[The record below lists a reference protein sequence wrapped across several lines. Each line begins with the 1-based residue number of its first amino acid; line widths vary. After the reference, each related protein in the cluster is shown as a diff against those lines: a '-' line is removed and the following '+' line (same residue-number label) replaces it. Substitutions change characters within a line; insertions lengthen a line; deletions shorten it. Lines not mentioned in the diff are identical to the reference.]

1 MTTPLRRE
9 VVVPSSGGGYSVSVG
24 AGVRSEIARIVG
36 EIAPSRRCALITDD
50 RVCAHWG
57 DELHG
62 LLGQGGIDTL
72 VASFRPG
79 EAQKTRGSWASLT
92 DQLLEGGLDR
102 GCCVVAL
109 GGGVVGDL
117 AGFVAATYMRGI
129 PCVQLPTT
137 TLAMMDAAVGGKTG
151 VDHPAGKNLVGAFH
165 PPAAV
170 LADPDFL
177 ATLDRRTLAQ
187 GFAEAVKHGIL
198 LDAAYADWL
207 ASAAGSLLAGRA
219 ADIVRAVARS
229 IEIKAGV
236 VGDDE
241 LDRGGRRI
249 LNFGH
254 TVGHAIEVHSGFSV
268 PHGDAVAAGMVAEAR
283 IGEELGVAR
292 PGTAARVGGLLRP
305 FELCGYDPSLLR
317 MERLA
322 ATLRLDKK
330 ARRGTV
336 ELIGVESVGRVG
348 AGDSATMA
356 VEAEE
361 VVRIMRGWSSS
372 GRSP

>member
-1 MTTPLRRE
+1 M
-9 VVVPSSGGGYSVSVG
+9 VVPSSGGGYSVSVG

-57 DELHG
+57 EELQG
-62 LLGQGGIDTL
+62 LLAQGGIDTL

-79 EAQKTRGSWASLT
+79 EAQKTRGSWAALT

-165 PPAAV
+165 PPATV
-170 LADPDFL
+170 LVDPDFL

-207 ASAAGSLLAGRA
+207 ASAAGSLLAGRT
-219 ADIVRAVARS
+219 ADVVRAVARS

-241 LDRGGRRI
+241 FDMGGRRI

-254 TVGHAIEVHSGFSV
+254 TVGHAIEVHSEFSV

-305 FELCGYDPSLLR
+305 FELRGYDPSLLR

-336 ELIGVESVGRVG
+336 ELIGVEAVGRVG

-361 VVRIMRGWSSS
+361 IVRIISGWSSS